1 MDMMTLSVTQ
11 TTVTYSKGFTESPK
25 STVAEAETAQQ
36 TAKQDTYVS
45 SKATQDTDE
54 ITYSPNTSLVDQLK
68 AEQDAVQ
75 SRFLNTVR
83 DMLSKQGKEVA
94 IGEGIWKTLA
104 SGDFEVDAETQ
115 AAAKEAISENGYW
128 GVKQT
133 ATRIVN
139 FAKALVG
146 GDPSRVECMRE
157 AFIKGFH
164 AATETWG
171 SALPDITNDT
181 YDTAMKLFDD
191 WAKEGQE
198 SEEVQENGNQSNETT
213 ENVQS

>member
-36 TAKQDTYVS
+36 TSKQDTYVS

-83 DMLSKQGKEVA
+83 DILSKQGKEVA

-157 AFIKGFH
+157 AFIKGF
-164 AATETWG
+164 TLGVRIIIEVM
-171 SALPDITNDT
+171 TNT
-181 YDTAMKLFDD
+181 N
-191 WAKEGQE
+191 
-198 SEEVQENGNQSNETT
+198 EEE
-213 ENVQS
+213 

>member
-1 MDMMTLSVTQ
+1 M
-11 TTVTYSKGFTESPK
+11 
-25 STVAEAETAQQ
+25 
-36 TAKQDTYVS
+36 
-45 SKATQDTDE
+45 
-54 ITYSPNTSLVDQLK
+54 DQLK

-146 GDPSRVECMRE
+146 GDPRRVECMRE
-157 AFIKGFH
+157 AFIKGFN

-198 SEEVQENGNQSNETT
+198 SEDVRENDNQAEETA